1 MYREFQPKRPYSDT
15 LNSWP
20 QESCRL
26 YEPHISDRE
35 YYTEELLDHARDYSD
50 TAIAVIGR
58 FAGEVM
64 TVPRY
69 SISRQKG
76 EKLQRIQPGPI
87 WICLKRKRIFCAIWV

>member
-58 FAGEVM
+58 FAGESNDCPKVQYKLSLIHIYGWKKSEWPLLGS
-64 TVPRY
+64 V
-69 SISRQKG
+69 QW
-76 EKLQRIQPGPI
+76 EKNM
-87 WICLKRKRIFCAIWV
+87 RK